1 MTMIVTKEVDKI
13 GKLISLSKHLCSLV
27 SKLNAEATTY
37 SRDYGRRGEIKSEVV
52 FNTDE
57 YFRGDYLLEG
67 SLFLN
72 AKANINDFVLCKGFR
87 KRWFTLD
94 GQYLTYYKA
103 PEKTVWN
110 NVIAR

>member
-52 FNTDE
+52 FNTIFNNIQQHISEAIFSD
-57 YFRGDYLLEG
+57 FRAISEAITC
-67 SLFLN
+67 SKALF
-72 AKANINDFVLCKGFR
+72 F
-87 KRWFTLD
+87 
-94 GQYLTYYKA
+94 
-103 PEKTVWN
+103 
-110 NVIAR
+110 

>member
-1 MTMIVTKEVDKI
+1 MIVTKEVDKI
-13 GKLISLSKHLCSLV
+13 GKIISLSKHLCSLV

-37 SRDYGRRGEIKSEVV
+37 SRDYERRGEIKSEAV

-67 SLFLN
+67 TLFLY

-110 NVIAR
+110 NVIAG

>member
-13 GKLISLSKHLCSLV
+13 GKFISLGKHLCSLV

-37 SRDYGRRGEIKSEVV
+37 FRDYGRRGEIKSEAV

-67 SLFLN
+67 TLFF
-72 AKANINDFVLCKGFR
+72 KCQG
-87 KRWFTLD
+87 
-94 GQYLTYYKA
+94 
-103 PEKTVWN
+103 
-110 NVIAR
+110 

>member
-1 MTMIVTKEVDKI
+1 MIVTKEVDKI

-37 SRDYGRRGEIKSEVV
+37 SRGYGRRGEIKSEAV
-52 FNTDE
+52 FNTDNISE
-57 YFRGDYLLEG
+57 AITC
-67 SLFLN
+67 SKALFFFN

-110 NVIAR
+110 NVIAD